1 MVAGY
6 SGTPLAKKLGYKA
19 SMRVLVI
26 DAPET
31 YMDLLSPLPEGVTFT
46 AEPGDDLDL
55 LHVFIKER
63 DELEKMLP
71 IWQSAIKRDGMIW
84 VSWPK
89 KASKVATTLDGNI
102 VRELVLKLDL
112 VDIKVC
118 AVDDIW
124 SGLKMVIRKELR

>member
-6 SGTPLAKKLGYKA
+6 SGTPLARKLGYKA
-19 SMRVLVI
+19 SMCACVI

-31 YMDLLSPLPEGVTFT
+31 YMASLSPLPEGVTF
-46 AEPGDDLDL
+46 AVDLEDDLDL

-63 DELEKMLP
+63 DELEKLLP
-71 IWQSAIKRDGMIW
+71 DWQSAIKRDGMIW
-84 VSWPK
+84 ISWPK
-89 KASKVATTLDGNI
+89 KASKIATTLDGNI